1 MKTEKQIMKISS
13 ATLYIAFVGLISAGC
28 QVFAQPAADPKPAAT
43 KADETKTD
51 EPKAADP
58 KPADPKPADPKA
70 SAQTPAEKFQVS
82 RERWN
87 TIDKRL
93 NEIASKY
100 PTAPAEEREVLKAEY
115 TKLVADSQVVLPQL
129 RKDAEAA
136 FDAEPNKNNDVTL
149 TLIGLVM
156 YHVRNDE
163 YDQALALGNKMIAA
177 GCEEAVLYGITGVAA
192 YRTDDYDTAEKYLAV
207 AEKAKKLDEDGL
219 KCLAQLPAQKE
230 AWAKEKA
237 IRDKEAKADD
247 LPRVK
252 IETNKG
258 TLVIELFENEAPGAV
273 GNFVSLVQKK
283 YYDGLT
289 FHRVLPGFMAQG
301 GDPSGNG
308 SGGPGYQIYC
318 ECNKPEARM
327 HFRGSLSMA
336 HAGPDTG
343 GSQFFLTF
351 LPTTQL
357 NKRHTVFGRVIEGFD
372 VLAKIQRRDPQAP
385 NPPLPDRIVK
395 AEVVR
400 KRDHEYKPDQV
411 K

>member
-1 MKTEKQIMKISS
+1 MP
-13 ATLYIAFVGLISAGC
+13 G
-28 QVFAQPAADPKPAAT
+28 
-43 KADETKTD
+43 
-51 EPKAADP
+51 
-58 KPADPKPADPKA
+58 
-70 SAQTPAEKFQVS
+70 
-82 RERWN
+82 
-87 TIDKRL
+87 
-93 NEIASKY
+93 
-100 PTAPAEEREVLKAEY
+100 
-115 TKLVADSQVVLPQL
+115 
-129 RKDAEAA
+129 
-136 FDAEPNKNNDVTL
+136 
-149 TLIGLVM
+149 
-156 YHVRNDE
+156 
-163 YDQALALGNKMIAA
+163 
-177 GCEEAVLYGITGVAA
+177 
-192 YRTDDYDTAEKYLAV
+192 AV
-207 AEKAKKLDEDGL
+207 AGAE
-219 KCLAQLPAQKE
+219 
-230 AWAKEKA
+230 
-237 IRDKEAKADD
+237 
-247 LPRVK
+247 
-252 IETNKG
+252 G

>member
-1 MKTEKQIMKISS
+1 MKMSS
-13 ATLYIAFVGLISAGC
+13 ASLFVTFVSLISAGC
-28 QVFAQPAADPKPAAT
+28 AVFAQPADPKPAAT
-43 KADETKTD
+43 KAE
-51 EPKAADP
+51 ENKADNKQAEDP
-58 KPADPKPADPKA
+58 KPADPKPVDPKA
-70 SAQTPAEKFQVS
+70 AAQTPAEKFQSS

-93 NEIASKY
+93 NEIANKY
-100 PTAPAEEREVLKAEY
+100 ATAPADERELLKSEY
-115 TKLVADSQVVLPQL
+115 TRLVADSQVVLPQL

-136 FDAEPNKNNDVTL
+136 FEAEPNKNTEVTA

-156 YHVRNDE
+156 YHLRGDE

-177 GCEEAVLYGITGVAA
+177 KCEEPVLYGLTGIAA
-192 YRTDDYDTAEKYLAV
+192 FRTDDYDTAEKYLAV
-207 AEKAKKLDEDGL
+207 ADKAKKLDADGRE
-219 KCLAQLPAQKE
+219 CLGQLPAQKK
-230 AWAKEKA
+230 AWATEKA

-258 TLVIELFENEAPGAV
+258 TMVIELFENEAPGAV
-273 GNFVSLVQKK
+273 GNFVSLIEKK

-289 FHRVLPGFMAQG
+289 FHRVLPHFMAQG

-318 ECNKPEARM
+318 ECSKPEARL

-400 KRDHEYKPDQV
+400 KRDHEYKPNQV